1 MSAARGSSWQ
11 TLDTPFGAPLE
22 LRAGPRGLEAAFFLL
37 DRRTR
42 RADRPNALTRK
53 ATRQLREYCAGRR
66 RDFSLPLAPMAPDGP
81 ASDYCRTVWTE
92 LGKIPYGQ
100 TRTYA
105 EIAAQAGGSAR
116 SAGTA
121 NGRNRL
127 CIIIP
132 CHRVVRKDGLGG
144 YGGPLA
150 PSRSA
155 RMLEIKRRLLE
166 HERRH
171 A

>member
-1 MSAARGSSWQ
+1 MPAPNASRWQ

-22 LRAGPRGLEAAFFLL
+22 LRAGPYGLEAAFFLL
-37 DRRTR
+37 DRRAR

-53 ATRQLREYCAGRR
+53 AARQLREYCAGRR
-66 RDFSLPLAPMAPDGP
+66 KEFSLPLAPMAPDSPISGYRR
-81 ASDYCRTVWTE
+81 AVWTE
-92 LGKIPYGQ
+92 LGRIPYGQ

-105 EIAAQAGGSAR
+105 EVATRAGGSAR
-116 SAGTA
+116 SVGTA
-121 NGRNRL
+121 NGRNPL
-127 CIIIP
+127 CIITP

-150 PSRSA
+150 PSRSM
-155 RMLEIKRRLLE
+155 RMLKIKRSLLE
-166 HERRH
+166 HERRY